1 MQALFQMILLNRR
14 RVITNPF
21 WRFFFSFVG
30 NASVQREPPRL
41 VSHHRHHHR
50 FTDQEQDVHS
60 PQRHGF
66 WWEIDMTYYL
76 LVCMSW
82 PDIVKNLR
90 SVPEQVLI
98 KNRIIA
104 NAPNQL

>member
-1 MQALFQMILLNRR
+1 
-14 RVITNPF
+14 
-21 WRFFFSFVG
+21 
-30 NASVQREPPRL
+30 VQK
-41 VSHHRHHHR
+41 SD
-50 FTDQEQDVHS
+50 TDQEQDIHS
-60 PQRHGF
+60 PQRHGL

-82 PDIVKNLR
+82 PFIVKNLR

-104 NAPNQL
+104 NTPNQL

>member
-1 MQALFQMILLNRR
+1 MNIHLELLRLS
-14 RVITNPF
+14 VEIM
-21 WRFFFSFVG
+21 FSRDYSAKIRYG
-30 NASVQREPPRL
+30 SGTGY
-41 VSHHRHHHR
+41 S
-50 FTDQEQDVHS
+50 FT
-60 PQRHGF
+60 PAHGS

-82 PDIVKNLR
+82 PFIVKNLR

-104 NAPNQL
+104 NTPNQL